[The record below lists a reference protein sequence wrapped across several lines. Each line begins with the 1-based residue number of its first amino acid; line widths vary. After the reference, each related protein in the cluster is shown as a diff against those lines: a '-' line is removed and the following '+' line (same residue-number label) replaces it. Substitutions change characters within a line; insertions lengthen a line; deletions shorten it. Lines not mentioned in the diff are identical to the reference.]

1 MCTILVNFKWK
12 HQQMQKRFENAK
24 IFEFQ
29 FELYKFRNS
38 EIKKLKALKKTFT
51 KYSETS
57 AFWMQIYGWN
67 R

>member
-1 MCTILVNFKWK
+1 
-12 HQQMQKRFENAK
+12 MQKRFENAK

-57 AFWMQIYGWN
+57 AF
-67 R
+67 